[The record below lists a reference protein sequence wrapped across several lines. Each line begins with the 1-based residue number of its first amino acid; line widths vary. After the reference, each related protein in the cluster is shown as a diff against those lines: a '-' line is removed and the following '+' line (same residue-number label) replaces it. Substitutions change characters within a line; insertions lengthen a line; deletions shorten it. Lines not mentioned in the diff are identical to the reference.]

1 MPSRPLPSVAVPPQV
16 GPVVGGRRG
25 GAVVALLALGA
36 VGVAQVATAAVL
48 PALTRQLGLADWQ
61 AGAVTSLSA
70 AVVVLSSPWWGRRAD
85 RRGPR
90 PVLLAAVLAGALGAG
105 VVAAVLAAGP
115 AHAGWA
121 WALLLLARGLGIGAA
136 VAAAGPATQVV
147 LVARSRT
154 QAERVGWIARAG
166 AVRGLATAVG
176 AGLAAAL
183 AGLGTA
189 APVLA
194 TVVLLAGAVVVVIAA
209 GGRLGG
215 EGAAVGG
222 SVVDDPVGVDPA
234 AGGPAVDAPADPVP
248 DRPRADRLDTDRSR
262 ADLLGGLAV
271 PGVRAAVVASVAVF
285 LALALVQGSV
295 GFLVQ
300 DRYGLGPARATAL
313 TGGLLLAAGV
323 GSMLTQG
330 VLVPRLRW
338 APWRLVRVGSALALG
353 ALVVYLAPVPAPVL
367 VGVAALFGAAV
378 GGAAAGCTSAASV
391 AVGPGSQGDVAG
403 LVNAGNAATF
413 VLGPLLA
420 TSAYGLR
427 PEAPAVLAVLAGAVA
442 LAAAVR
448 SGR

>member
-1 MPSRPLPSVAVPPQV
+1 MPPSPTPSVAVPSTAGPDV
-16 GPVVGGRRG
+16 GSPR
-25 GAVVALLALGA
+25 AAAAAALLALGA

-48 PALTRQLGLADWQ
+48 PALSRQLGLADWQ

-105 VVAAVLAAGP
+105 VVAGVLAAGP
-115 AHAGWA
+115 SHAGWA
-121 WALLLLARGLGIGAA
+121 WLLLLLARGLGIGAA

-154 QAERVGWIARAG
+154 EAERVGWIARAG

-189 APVLA
+189 VPVLA
-194 TVVLLAGAVVVVIAA
+194 TVVLLVGAVVVVLAC
-209 GGRLGG
+209 GRRLG
-215 EGAAVGG
+215 APTPG
-222 SVVDDPVGVDPA
+222 S
-234 AGGPAVDAPADPVP
+234 AGPDGPAPA
-248 DRPRADRLDTDRSR
+248 RR

-271 PGVRAAVVASVAVF
+271 PGVRTAVVASVAVF

-300 DRYGLGPARATAL
+300 DRYDLGPAPATAL
-313 TGGLLLAAGV
+313 TGGLLLVAGL

-330 VLVPRLRW
+330 LLVPRLRW
-338 APWRLVRVGSALALG
+338 APWRLVRVGSAVALA
-353 ALVVYLAPVPAPVL
+353 ALAVYLAPVPAPVL
-367 VGVAALFGAAV
+367 VAVAAVFGAAV

-413 VLGPLLA
+413 VLGPLVA
-420 TSAYGLR
+420 TSTYGVL
-427 PEAPAVLAVLAGAVA
+427 PVLPAVLAVVAGAVA
-442 LAAAVR
+442 LVAAAR

>member
-16 GPVVGGRRG
+16 GPVVGARRG

-189 APVLA
+189 TPVLA

-215 EGAAVGG
+215 AGAAVGA
-222 SVVDDPVGVDPA
+222 PV
-234 AGGPAVDAPADPVP
+234 AD
-248 DRPRADRLDTDRSR
+248 DRPRADR
-262 ADLLGGLAV
+262 LGGLAV

-300 DRYGLGPARATAL
+300 DRYDLGPARATAL

-330 VLVPRLRW
+330 LLVPRLRW

-353 ALVVYLAPVPAPVL
+353 ALVVYLAPVPAAVL
-367 VGVAALFGAAV
+367 VGVAAVFGAAV

-442 LAAAVR
+442 LAAAAR

>member
-1 MPSRPLPSVAVPPQV
+1 MPSSPTPSVAVPSTA
-16 GPVVGGRRG
+16 GPGAGAHRG
-25 GAVVALLALGA
+25 GALVALLALGA

-136 VAAAGPATQVV
+136 VAAAGPAAQVV

-154 QAERVGWIARAG
+154 EAERVGWIARAG

-189 APVLA
+189 VPVLA
-194 TVVLLAGAVVVVIAA
+194 TVVLLAGAAAVVLAR
-209 GGRLGG
+209 GDRLGG
-215 EGAAVGG
+215 APA
-222 SVVDDPVGVDPA
+222 PA
-234 AGGPAVDAPADPVP
+234 AGPAGPAPAPA
-248 DRPRADRLDTDRSR
+248 RADR
-262 ADLLGGLAV
+262 LGGLAV

-300 DRYGLGPARATAL
+300 DRYGLGPAPATAL
-313 TGGLLLAAGV
+313 TGGLLLAAGL

-330 VLVPRLRW
+330 LLVPRLRW
-338 APWRLVRVGSALALG
+338 APWRLVRAGSAVALA
-353 ALVVYLAPVPAPVL
+353 ALAAYLAPVPAPVL
-367 VGVAALFGAAV
+367 VGVAAVFGAAV

-420 TSAYGLR
+420 TSAYGVR
-427 PEAPAVLAVLAGAVA
+427 PVLPAVLAVAAGAVA
-442 LAAAVR
+442 LAAAAR

>member
-16 GPVVGGRRG
+16 GPVVRARRG
-25 GAVVALLALGA
+25 GAVVALLALAA

-115 AHAGWA
+115 DHAGWA

-194 TVVLLAGAVVVVIAA
+194 TVVLLAGAVVVVVAA

-234 AGGPAVDAPADPVP
+234 VGGPAADAPAHLVP
-248 DRPRADRLDTDRSR
+248 DRPRADRI
-262 ADLLGGLAV
+262 GGLAV

-323 GSMLTQG
+323 GSMLSQG

-353 ALVVYLAPVPAPVL
+353 ALAVYLAPVPAPVL

>member
-1 MPSRPLPSVAVPPQV
+1 M
-16 GPVVGGRRG
+16 
-25 GAVVALLALGA
+25 LALGA

-48 PALTRQLGLADWQ
+48 PALSRQLGLADWQ

-115 AHAGWA
+115 SHAGWA
-121 WALLLLARGLGIGAA
+121 WLLLLLARGLGIGAA
-136 VAAAGPATQVV
+136 VAAAGPAAQVV

-154 QAERVGWIARAG
+154 EAERVGWIARAG

-189 APVLA
+189 VPVLA
-194 TVVLLAGAVVVVIAA
+194 TVVLLVGAVVVVLAC
-209 GGRLGG
+209 GRRLGG
-215 EGAAVGG
+215 LTPG
-222 SVVDDPVGVDPA
+222 S
-234 AGGPAVDAPADPVP
+234 AGPDGPAPA
-248 DRPRADRLDTDRSR
+248 RR

-300 DRYGLGPARATAL
+300 DRYDLGPAPATAL
-313 TGGLLLAAGV
+313 TGGLLLVAGL

-330 VLVPRLRW
+330 LLVPRLRW
-338 APWRLVRVGSALALG
+338 APWRLVRVGSAVALA
-353 ALVVYLAPVPAPVL
+353 ALAVYLAPVPVPVL
-367 VGVAALFGAAV
+367 VAVAAVFGAAV

-413 VLGPLLA
+413 VLGPLVA
-420 TSAYGLR
+420 TSAYGVL
-427 PEAPAVLAVLAGAVA
+427 PVLPAVLAVVVGAVA
-442 LAAAVR
+442 LVAAAR

>member
-1 MPSRPLPSVAVPPQV
+1 MPSSPTPSVAVR
-16 GPVVGGRRG
+16 PVTGRGAAARRG
-25 GAVVALLALGA
+25 GAVVALLALGS

-85 RRGPR
+85 RGGPR
-90 PVLLAAVLAGALGAG
+90 PVILAAVLAGTLGVG
-105 VVAAVLAAGP
+105 VVTAVLAAGP
-115 AHAGWA
+115 SHAGGA
-121 WALLLLARGLGIGAA
+121 WALLLLARGIGIGAA

-154 QAERVGWIARAG
+154 EAERVGWIARAG

-183 AGLGTA
+183 ARLGTA

-194 TVVLLAGAVVVVIAA
+194 TVVLLAAVVVVVLAS
-209 GGRLGG
+209 GGRLAG
-215 EGAAVGG
+215 GAAT
-222 SVVDDPVGVDPA
+222 VDDPS
-234 AGGPAVDAPADPVP
+234 DAPAGPAP
-248 DRPRADRLDTDRSR
+248 ARTRADR
-262 ADLLGGLAV
+262 LGGLAV

-300 DRYGLGPARATAL
+300 DRYGLGPAPATAL
-313 TGGLLLAAGV
+313 TGALLLAAGL

-330 VLVPRLRW
+330 LLVPRLRW
-338 APWRLVRVGSALALG
+338 APWRLVRVGSAVALG
-353 ALVVYLAPVPAPVL
+353 ALAVYLVPVPVPVL
-367 VGVAALFGAAV
+367 VGVAAVFGAAV

-420 TSAYGLR
+420 TSSYGVR
-427 PEAPAVLAVLAGAVA
+427 PVLPAVLALAAGAVA
-442 LAAAVR
+442 LVAAVR

>member
-1 MPSRPLPSVAVPPQV
+1 MPSSPTVSAAAASADRQAST
-16 GPVVGGRRG
+16 GR
-25 GAVVALLALGA
+25 GAAAVALLALGA

-48 PALTRQLGLADWQ
+48 PALSRQLGLADWQ

-85 RRGPR
+85 RRGAR

-115 AHAGWA
+115 SHAGWA
-121 WALLLLARGLGIGAA
+121 WLLLLLARGLGVGAA

-154 QAERVGWIARAG
+154 EAERVGWIARAG
-166 AVRGLATAVG
+166 AVRGLATALG

-189 APVLA
+189 VPVLA
-194 TVVLLAGAVVVVIAA
+194 TVVLLVGAVVVVLAC
-209 GGRLGG
+209 GRRLGG
-215 EGAAVGG
+215 PTPGSAGPDGAA
-222 SVVDDPVGVDPA
+222 PA
-234 AGGPAVDAPADPVP
+234 G
-248 DRPRADRLDTDRSR
+248 TR

-300 DRYGLGPARATAL
+300 DRYDLGPAPATAL
-313 TGGLLLAAGV
+313 TGGLLLVAGL

-330 VLVPRLRW
+330 LLVPRLRW
-338 APWRLVRVGSALALG
+338 APWRLVRVGSAVALA
-353 ALVVYLAPVPAPVL
+353 ALAVYLAPVPAPVL
-367 VGVAALFGAAV
+367 VAVAAVFGAAV

-413 VLGPLLA
+413 VLGPLVA
-420 TSAYGLR
+420 TSAYGVL
-427 PEAPAVLAVLAGAVA
+427 PVLPAVLAVVAGAVA
-442 LAAAVR
+442 LVAAAR

>member
-1 MPSRPLPSVAVPPQV
+1 
-16 GPVVGGRRG
+16 
-25 GAVVALLALGA
+25 
-36 VGVAQVATAAVL
+36 
-48 PALTRQLGLADWQ
+48 
-61 AGAVTSLSA
+61 
-70 AVVVLSSPWWGRRAD
+70 VLSSPWWGRRAD

-194 TVVLLAGAVVVVIAA
+194 TVVLLAGAVMVVVAA
-209 GGRLGG
+209 GHRLGG

-222 SVVDDPVGVDPA
+222 SAVDDPVGVDPA
-234 AGGPAVDAPADPVP
+234 VGGPAADTPAHPVP
-248 DRPRADRLDTDRSR
+248 DRSR

-313 TGGLLLAAGV
+313 TGGLLLAAGA
-323 GSMLTQG
+323 GSMLSQG

-353 ALVVYLAPVPAPVL
+353 ALAVYLAPVPAPVL

>member
-1 MPSRPLPSVAVPPQV
+1 MPSVAVPPQE
-16 GPVVGGRRG
+16 GTAAGARRG

-70 AVVVLSSPWWGRRAD
+70 AVVVLSSPWWGRRTD

-105 VVAAVLAAGP
+105 VVALVLAAGP

-121 WALLLLARGLGIGAA
+121 WALLLVARGLGIGAA
-136 VAAAGPATQVV
+136 VAAAGPAAQVV

-154 QAERVGWIARAG
+154 EAERVGWIARAG

-176 AGLAAAL
+176 AGLAATL

-189 APVLA
+189 VPVLA
-194 TVVLLAGAVVVVIAA
+194 TVVLLVGVVVVVLAA
-209 GGRLGG
+209 GRRLGDRG
-215 EGAAVGG
+215 GAM
-222 SVVDDPVGVDPA
+222 
-234 AGGPAVDAPADPVP
+234 DAPAGVAPDRSGA
-248 DRPRADRLDTDRSR
+248 DRPRAAR
-262 ADLLGGLAV
+262 LGGLAV

-300 DRYGLGPARATAL
+300 DRYGLRPAPATAL
-313 TGGLLLAAGV
+313 TGALLLAAGL

-330 VLVPRLRW
+330 LLVPRLRW
-338 APWRLVRVGSALALG
+338 APWRLVRVGSAVALA
-353 ALVVYLAPVPAPVL
+353 ALAVYLVPVPAPVL
-367 VGVAALFGAAV
+367 VGVAAVFGAAV

-442 LAAAVR
+442 LAAAAR

>member
-90 PVLLAAVLAGALGAG
+90 PVLVAAVLAGALGAG

-222 SVVDDPVGVDPA
+222 SVVDDPVGVGPA
-234 AGGPAVDAPADPVP
+234 VGGPAADAPAHLVP
-248 DRPRADRLDTDRSR
+248 DRPR

-323 GSMLTQG
+323 GSMVSQG
-330 VLVPRLRW
+330 LLVPRLRW

-353 ALVVYLAPVPAPVL
+353 ALAVYLAPVPAPVL